1 MRPGT
6 PIHEV
11 ADTIADRL
19 FAMLK
24 AGKMAAIDIDSIR
37 AACEIAAHYEEMD
50 GGEYRI
56 LEEKV
61 LRKIIG
67 KVG

>member
-1 MRPGT
+1 MRPGI

-11 ADTIADRL
+11 ADTVANRL
-19 FAMLK
+19 FALLK
-24 AGKMAAIDIDSIR
+24 AGKLAAINIDSIR

-50 GGEYRI
+50 GAEYRQ
-56 LEEKV
+56 LEEKA

>member
-1 MRPGT
+1 MRPGI

-11 ADTIADRL
+11 ADMIAHRL
-19 FAMLK
+19 FALLK
-24 AGKMAAIDIDSIR
+24 AGKMAAINIDSIR
-37 AACEIAAHYEEMD
+37 AACEIASDYEEMD
-50 GGEYRI
+50 GGEYRM

>member
-1 MRPGT
+1 MRFRT
-6 PIHEV
+6 PVHNV
-11 ADTIADRL
+11 ADTVADRL

-24 AGKMAAIDIDSIR
+24 FGKMAAINIDSIR

-50 GGEYRI
+50 AGEYRE